1 MPGFSRLRIPRPSD
15 SSEGETGP
23 CYVFDSDSDS
33 DYTSDQLSEVFS
45 SDDEGIHIL
54 PSETQLQSSRR
65 RRPPNPNLVAGLASD
80 LGEKAVRP
88 TRAELPIWQSEGQAP
103 GFPPQRRPLRRPSAH
118 MRPYLLTPSAKT
130 LEVHTVPR
138 MRGGSGRG
146 GVSSPA
152 PPTGN
157 YPEVIPVRDIPPPP
171 LTATT
176 SLP

>member
-1 MPGFSRLRIPRPSD
+1 MPLYSRTLNRKKTPPARAYFPIHLTGKQHHPPDFARPHLTMPGFSRLRIPRPSD

-23 CYVFDSDSDS
+23 CYVFDSDPDS

-45 SDDEGIHIL
+45 SDDEGIQII

-103 GFPPQRRPLRRPSAH
+103 GSP
-118 MRPYLLTPSAKT
+118 
-130 LEVHTVPR
+130 
-138 MRGGSGRG
+138 GGG
-146 GVSSPA
+146 
-152 PPTGN
+152 
-157 YPEVIPVRDIPPPP
+157 
-171 LTATT
+171 
-176 SLP
+176 